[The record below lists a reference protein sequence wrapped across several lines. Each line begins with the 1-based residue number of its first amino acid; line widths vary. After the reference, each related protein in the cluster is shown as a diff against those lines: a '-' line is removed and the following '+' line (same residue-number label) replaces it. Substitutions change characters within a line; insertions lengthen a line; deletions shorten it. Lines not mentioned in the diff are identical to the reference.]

1 LELTTAKTYYQ
12 AMLDR
17 DPEYIGTFYVGVRST
32 GVFCHAIC
40 PARKPG
46 FEQCEFFKKPEEAL
60 LAGYRPCKRCLP
72 LSHPLIMP
80 EAVQKLVVM
89 VEADPTRHWR
99 EADFQSLGLS
109 AKTASRQF
117 LRRFGMTFVQY
128 ARARR
133 LGIAM
138 QEIRNGSRVI
148 DAQWEA
154 GYTSASGFRDGF
166 SQIFGTPPASG
177 SEVRYVS
184 ARWLETP
191 LGPMLAI
198 ADENALLLLEFSD
211 RRGLERE
218 IEILRR
224 QEKAVVL
231 PRDNEI
237 LEQTEIQIKAYFAG
251 ELQVFNL
258 KTREPGSAF
267 QQAVWQ
273 VLQEIPFGEACSY
286 AQLAA
291 GLGKPNA
298 TRAVGNA
305 NGKNRIAIVIPCH
318 RVIRSNGDLGG
329 YGGKKERKQ
338 WLLAHEAELLSK
350 AKTNSN

>member
-1 LELTTAKTYYQ
+1 
-12 AMLDR
+12 MLDR
-17 DPEYIGTFYVGVRST
+17 DPEFIGTFYVGVRST

-60 LAGYRPCKRCLP
+60 LAGYRPCKRCMP

-80 EAVQKLVVM
+80 DAVRKLVGM

-99 EADFQSLGLS
+99 EADFKSLGLS

-117 LRRFGMTFVQY
+117 LKRFGMTFVQY

-133 LGIAM
+133 MGIAM
-138 QEIRNGSRVI
+138 QEIQRGSRVI
-148 DAQWEA
+148 DAQWET

-166 SQIFGTPPASG
+166 SQIFGAPPTNG
-177 SEVRYVS
+177 SEISYLS
-184 ARWLETP
+184 AKWLDTP

-198 ADENALLLLEFSD
+198 ADENALLLLEFND

-218 IEILRR
+218 IEILRH
-224 QEKAVVL
+224 QEKAVIL
-231 PRDNEI
+231 PRENPI
-237 LEQTEIQIKAYFAG
+237 LNQTENQIKAYFAG
-251 ELQVFNL
+251 ELQNFSI
-258 KTREPGSAF
+258 KTREPGSDF

-273 VLQEIPFGEACSY
+273 ALREIPFGETSSY

-291 GLGKPNA
+291 RLGKANA

-318 RVIRSNGDLGG
+318 RVIRSDGKLGG
-329 YGGKKERKQ
+329 YGGKKERKH
-338 WLLAHEAELLSK
+338 WLLVHETELASK
-350 AKTNSN
+350 AKSNSY

>member
-1 LELTTAKTYYQ
+1 MDLSIAKTYYQ

-17 DPEYIGTFYVGVRST
+17 NPEYVGTFFVGVRST

-80 EAVQKLVVM
+80 DVVRNLVGI

-99 EADFQSLGLS
+99 EAEFKSLGVS

-117 LRRFGMTFVQY
+117 SKRFGMTFVQY

-133 LGIAM
+133 MGIAM
-138 QEIRNGSRVI
+138 QEIRNGSGVI
-148 DAQWEA
+148 DAQLEA

-166 SQIFGTPPASG
+166 SQIFGSPPASG
-177 SEVRYVS
+177 NQVDYVS
-184 ARWLETP
+184 AKWLETP

-218 IEILRR
+218 VEVLRQ
-224 QEKAVVL
+224 QEKAVIL
-231 PRDNEI
+231 PRDNHI
-237 LEQTEIQIKAYFAG
+237 LDQTENQINAYFAG
-251 ELQVFNL
+251 ELTAFTIR
-258 KTREPGSAF
+258 TREHGSAF
-267 QQAVWQ
+267 QQSVWQ
-273 VLQEIPFGEACSY
+273 ALEEIPFGETRSY

-291 GLGKPNA
+291 GLGKASA

-305 NGKNRIAIVIPCH
+305 NGKNRIAVVIPCH
-318 RVIRSNGDLGG
+318 RVIRSDGELGG

-338 WLLAHEAELLSK
+338 WLLAHEADLVSK
-350 AKTNSN
+350 AKSNSN

>member
-1 LELTTAKTYYQ
+1 
-12 AMLDR
+12 MLDR
-17 DPEYIGTFYVGVRST
+17 DPEYVGTFFVGVRST

-40 PARKPG
+40 PARKPA
-46 FEQCEFFKKPEEAL
+46 FEQCEFFNKPEEAL

-72 LSHPLIMP
+72 LSHPSIMP
-80 EAVQKLVVM
+80 EAVQKLVSI

-99 EADFQSLGLS
+99 EVDFKSLGLS

-117 LRRFGMTFVQY
+117 SKRFGMTFVQY
-128 ARARR
+128 GRARR
-133 LGIAM
+133 MGLAM
-138 QEIRNGSRVI
+138 QEIRNGRRVI

-177 SEVRYVS
+177 GEVFYVS
-184 ARWLETP
+184 AKWLETP

-218 IEILRR
+218 IEVLRH

-231 PRDNEI
+231 PRDSHI
-237 LEQTEIQIKAYFAG
+237 LDQTEKQITAYFAG
-251 ELQVFNL
+251 ELKNFSL
-258 KTREPGSAF
+258 STREPGSAF
-267 QQAVWQ
+267 QQAVWKA
-273 VLQEIPFGEACSY
+273 LQEIPFGETCSY

-291 GLGKPNA
+291 QLGKPNA

-318 RVIRSNGDLGG
+318 RVIRSNGELGG

-338 WLLAHEAELLSK
+338 WLLAHETERLS
-350 AKTNSN
+350 